1 MKHASSVNSHEWKHH
16 VDVSNLLFAHSD
28 LLEQDDIQFCALGY
42 VLAPVEKDFHRTS
55 LNVAAMG

>member
-1 MKHASSVNSHEWKHH
+1 M
-16 VDVSNLLFAHSD
+16 DVSNLLFAHSD

-42 VLAPVEKDFHRTS
+42 VLAPVEKDFHHTS